1 MMAHR
6 HARSE
11 PSPAGPSPSSG
22 WTGSALAVSCSRF
35 ATPSSGSRVLAEIG
49 EDHIYDS
56 VQAAVAASNGSTEQQ
71 DKSAEQTGQ
80 EDKGPGKVTV

>member
-22 WTGSALAVSCSRF
+22 WTGSALAVSRSRF
-35 ATPSSGSRVLAEIG
+35 ATPGSGSRVLAEIG

-56 VQAAVAASNGSTEQQ
+56 VQAAVAASSGSTEQQ
-71 DKSAEQTGQ
+71 DKSAEQTDQ
-80 EDKGPGKVTV
+80 EDKGPGR